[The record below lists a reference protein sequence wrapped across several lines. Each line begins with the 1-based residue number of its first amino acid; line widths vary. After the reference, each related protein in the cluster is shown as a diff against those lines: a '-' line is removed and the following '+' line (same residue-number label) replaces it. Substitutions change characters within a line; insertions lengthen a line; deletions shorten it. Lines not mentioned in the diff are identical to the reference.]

1 MTVLNLD
8 PVQIQVGLNES
19 GCGHVIL
26 MSRTHYEA
34 CRETRR
40 SWYCTICGASRA
52 FTGETE
58 IAKLRR
64 ERDAALQRE
73 ETRKAMCRNLEEAL
87 SKEQKSKA
95 RLKKRVKNGVCPC
108 CTRSFQNLK
117 QHIATK
123 HPDFTKESV

>member
-1 MTVLNLD
+1 MIVTLT
-8 PVQIQVGLNES
+8 PVEIQIGLNS
-19 GCGHVIL
+19 QGCGHQIL
-26 MSRTHYEA
+26 MSRDHYDA
-34 CRETRR
+34 CMQHGRA
-40 SWYCTICGASRA
+40 WYCTICGKQRV
-52 FTGETE
+52 FIGETE